1 MESLTVVEERL
12 QEFVTDMT
20 ASIERTLRDSS
31 FNIYQPCVVLHR
43 RSDSHD
49 NKITLS
55 TVERGDW
62 KVFYAPE
69 FCEVPP
75 DMVFHMLC
83 VQLYK
88 AGYKERPQSACVED
102 GYPALV
108 FDCLHSD
115 QETTA
120 LLSRIYN
127 KITSYMIG
135 HSTDWR
141 KTYTVYLEQPNE
153 GQVFYMFCC
162 RPDKAGSCR
171 TWVVHPVAERTGTVT
186 TDNSDAVDTLAL
198 QMVMLLL
205 NKGYQVRRLYTVP
218 DGLTIG
224 MHRCKRLLEFTAE
237 DPAPHHTLRS
247 CAMTWFEQ
255 ARKALDAEA
264 GKDSGC
270 MYLMQYIQAQ
280 DKPQQARLIAIA
292 DGSIVYECDIKDS
305 VYYTSD
311 EIANAIKAMVLDS
324 DNMRIQKVDP
334 DSRRFGVPS
343 NSIHSLYL
351 IDWLR

>member
-12 QEFVTDMT
+12 QEFVTAMT
-20 ASIERTLRDSS
+20 AAIDRTLRDSS

-69 FCEVPP
+69 FCEVSP

-115 QETTA
+115 QETPA
-120 LLSRIYN
+120 LLSRTYN
-127 KITSYMIG
+127 KMTSYMIG

-141 KTYTVYLEQPNE
+141 KTYTVYLEQPNY
-153 GQVFYMFCC
+153 GRVFYMFCC
-162 RPDKAGSCR
+162 RSDKAGSER
-171 TWVVHPVAERTGTVT
+171 RWVVRL
-186 TDNSDAVDTLAL
+186 DSDKSVDTSAQ
-198 QMVMLLL
+198 QMVMLML
-205 NKGYQVRRLYTVP
+205 NKGYRVRRLYTVP
-218 DGLTIG
+218 DGLDLD
-224 MHRCKRLLEFTAE
+224 MHRCKRLLEFTA
-237 DPAPHHTLRS
+237 
-247 CAMTWFEQ
+247 
-255 ARKALDAEA
+255 
-264 GKDSGC
+264 
-270 MYLMQYIQAQ
+270 
-280 DKPQQARLIAIA
+280 A
-292 DGSIVYECDIKDS
+292 DVSS
-305 VYYTSD
+305 VT
-311 EIANAIKAMVLDS
+311 N
-324 DNMRIQKVDP
+324 N
-334 DSRRFGVPS
+334 
-343 NSIHSLYL
+343 NNN
-351 IDWLR
+351 